1 MVTALEIGAGFVLT
15 VTLLTVTM
23 ALSAFQLGRL
33 VTRDDAQRQVE
44 ARTRRAS
51 GTADRRAR

>member
-1 MVTALEIGAGFVLT
+1 MVTALEIGTGFVLT

>member
-1 MVTALEIGAGFVLT
+1 MVTALEIDTGFVLT